1 MIISSILAVVVFAVM
16 FIMAARDKLSRPAV
30 MGMSAVGA
38 VLLLFGAFI
47 GLSRSDDQML
57 IAQIAAVL
65 IFVVMFVLIIM
76 DKIER
81 HIVTLCCGLATLV
94 MVFGICLRSFDAVW
108 STLNIANI
116 FTPGFWYTAG
126 ASEESSSGINWATII
141 FIAGMMIMVEGMAK
155 AGFFR

>member
-38 VLLLFGAFI
+38 VLLLFGVFI

-65 IFVVMFVLIIM
+65 IFVVMFVLTYYGQNRAPHS
-76 DKIER
+76 DP
-81 HIVTLCCGLATLV
+81 L
-94 MVFGICLRSFDAVW
+94 LRTRNACNGVRY
-108 STLNIANI
+108 L
-116 FTPGFWYTAG
+116 PQ
-126 ASEESSSGINWATII
+126 EL
-141 FIAGMMIMVEGMAK
+141 
-155 AGFFR
+155 

>member
-38 VLLLFGAFI
+38 VLLLFGMFI

-81 HIVTLCCGLATLV
+81 HIVTFAADSQRL
-94 MVFGICLRSFDAVW
+94 
-108 STLNIANI
+108 
-116 FTPGFWYTAG
+116 
-126 ASEESSSGINWATII
+126 
-141 FIAGMMIMVEGMAK
+141 
-155 AGFFR
+155 

>member
-57 IAQIAAVL
+57 YYI
-65 IFVVMFVLIIM
+65 
-76 DKIER
+76 
-81 HIVTLCCGLATLV
+81 
-94 MVFGICLRSFDAVW
+94 
-108 STLNIANI
+108 
-116 FTPGFWYTAG
+116 
-126 ASEESSSGINWATII
+126 II
-141 FIAGMMIMVEGMAK
+141 FGKKIAYRNLEI
-155 AGFFR
+155 F